1 MNKIKVGNIPIN
13 GLFIYNKKF
22 WRSDGKM
29 TIGSDDI
36 TAYNR
41 SERIILPY
49 DFKVIQ
55 YKGKDE
61 QDEDYMRVLRTVD
74 ENSVDK
80 YKYDDGYQEALKR
93 ELQDD
98 LIELGLSKYT

>member
-22 WRSDGKM
+22 WRSEGKM

-36 TAYNR
+36 TAYNC
-41 SERIILPY
+41 SERIVLPY

-61 QDEDYMRVLRTVD
+61 QDEDYIRVLKTVN

-80 YKYDDGYQEALKR
+80 NRYDDGYQEALKK
-93 ELQDD
+93 ELYLDMID
-98 LIELGLSKYT
+98 FWTSKN

>member
-1 MNKIKVGNIPIN
+1 MNKIKVGNIPIY
-13 GLFIYNKKF
+13 GLFIYNGKL

-29 TIGSDDI
+29 TMGSDDI

-41 SERIILPY
+41 SERIVLPY

-61 QDEDYMRVLRTVD
+61 QDEDYIRILRTVD
-74 ENSVDK
+74 ENSVNK
-80 YKYDDGYQEALKR
+80 CKYDEVWQEALR
-93 ELQDD
+93 RNRDSIWMEFWT
-98 LIELGLSKYT
+98 SY

>member
-1 MNKIKVGNIPIN
+1 MNKIKVGNIPVY
-13 GLFIYNKKF
+13 GLFIYKKKF
-22 WRSDGKM
+22 WRSEGKM

-55 YKGKDE
+55 YKGKDK

-80 YKYDDGYQEALKR
+80 CKCDDGYQEALKR
-93 ELQDD
+93 EREWL
-98 LIELGLSKYT
+98 

>member
-1 MNKIKVGNIPIN
+1 MNKIKVGNIPIY
-13 GLFIYNKKF
+13 GLFIYNGKL

-29 TIGSDDI
+29 TMGSDDI

-41 SERIILPY
+41 SERIVLPY

-61 QDEDYMRVLRTVD
+61 QDEDYIRILRTVD
-74 ENSVDK
+74 ENSVNK
-80 YKYDDGYQEALKR
+80 CKYDEGWQEALR
-93 ELQDD
+93 RDRDSIWMEFWT
-98 LIELGLSKYT
+98 SY

>member
-1 MNKIKVGNIPIN
+1 MNKIKVGNIPVY

-22 WRSDGKM
+22 WRSEGKM

-74 ENSVDK
+74 ENSVNK
-80 YKYDDGYQEALKR
+80 CKYDEGWQEALR
-93 ELQDD
+93 RDRDSIWMEFWT
-98 LIELGLSKYT
+98 SY

>member
-13 GLFIYNKKF
+13 GFFIYHTEL

-36 TAYNR
+36 SAFNR
-41 SERIILPY
+41 YGRGIVLPY
-49 DFKVIQ
+49 DTKVIQ

-61 QDEDYMRVLRTVD
+61 QDEDYMRVLAKVSER
-74 ENSVDK
+74 K
-80 YKYDDGYQEALKR
+80 
-93 ELQDD
+93 LQDV
-98 LIELGLSKYT
+98 LVELDFPRINIYTTEDGEVRYG

>member
-1 MNKIKVGNIPIN
+1 MNKIKVGNIPVY
-13 GLFIYNKKF
+13 GLFIYNGKL

-41 SERIILPY
+41 SERIVLPY

-55 YKGKDE
+55 YKCKNE

-74 ENSVDK
+74 ENSVNK
-80 YKYDDGYQEALKR
+80 CKYDEGWQEALR
-93 ELQDD
+93 RDRDSIWMEFWT
-98 LIELGLSKYT
+98 SY

>member
-1 MNKIKVGNIPIN
+1 MNKIKVGEIPIY
-13 GLFIYNKKF
+13 GLFIYNGKL

-36 TAYNR
+36 TAYNHSR
-41 SERIILPY
+41 QIVLPY

-55 YKGKDE
+55 YKGKNK
-61 QDEDYMRVLRTVD
+61 QDEDYMGILRTVD

-80 YKYDDGYQEALKR
+80 YKYDEGWQEALKR
-93 ELQDD
+93 DRDSAWMEFWAP
-98 LIELGLSKYT
+98 

>member
-1 MNKIKVGNIPIN
+1 MNKIKVGNIPIH
-13 GLFIYNKKF
+13 GLFIYNGKL

-41 SERIILPY
+41 SERIVLPY

-55 YKGKDE
+55 YKGKNE

-74 ENSVDK
+74 KESVNK
-80 YKYDDGYQEALKR
+80 CKYDDGWQEALKR
-93 ELQDD
+93 DRD
-98 LIELGLSKYT
+98 WAMIEFWSTY

>member
-1 MNKIKVGNIPIN
+1 MNKIKVVEIPIY
-13 GLFIYNKKF
+13 GLFIYNGKL

-36 TAYNR
+36 TAYNHSR
-41 SERIILPY
+41 QIVLPY

-55 YKGKDE
+55 YKGKNK
-61 QDEDYMRVLRTVD
+61 QDEDYMGILRTVD

-80 YKYDDGYQEALKR
+80 YKYDEGWQEALKR
-93 ELQDD
+93 DRDSAWMEFWAP
-98 LIELGLSKYT
+98 